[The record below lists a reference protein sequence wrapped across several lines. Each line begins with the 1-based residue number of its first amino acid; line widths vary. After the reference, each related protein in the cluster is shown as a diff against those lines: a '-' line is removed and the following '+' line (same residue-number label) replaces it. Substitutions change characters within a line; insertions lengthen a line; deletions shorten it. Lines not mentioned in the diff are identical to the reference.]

1 MMQVILLPNLLLLC
15 MIARSGCFIPTAQLR
30 RPLITTSPGAKS
42 VSLPLSGG
50 CHRTR
55 TSSWSSIAVR
65 SKRRRK
71 SSSSVTMYLGFDC
84 SLYPQLAD
92 LLYGASSKA
101 DHCRTDVLSHASEH
115 FDLPGDL
122 FLIVC
127 LLALSYLSSR
137 SNAAIGAD
145 NADGGG
151 VDFDDDGDSGQNDS
165 RGPGNERYG
174 AGFSGRRRLVCPQ
187 CKGKRLFMNS
197 ACDLCEGKLTQR
209 LAPHM
214 SYSKPP

>member
-30 RPLITTSPGAKS
+30 RPLTTTASL
-42 VSLPLSGG
+42 SLPLSGG

-71 SSSSVTMYLGFDC
+71 SSSAVTMYLGFDC

-145 NADGGG
+145 NANGGD
-151 VDFDDDGDSGQNDS
+151 VDLDDDGDSRQNDS
-165 RGPGNERYG
+165 RGPSNEQYG
-174 AGFSGRRRLVCPQ
+174 AGFSRRRRLVCPQ

-209 LAPHM
+209 LTPHM
-214 SYSKPP
+214 SYSKSL

>member
-1 MMQVILLPNLLLLC
+1 MMQVILLPNLLLLLLC
-15 MIARSGCFIPTAQLR
+15 MIARSGCFIPTVQLR
-30 RPLITTSPGAKS
+30 RPLTTASL
-42 VSLPLSGG
+42 SLPLSGG

-71 SSSSVTMYLGFDC
+71 SSSAVTMYLGFDC

-137 SNAAIGAD
+137 SSAAIGAD
-145 NADGGG
+145 NANGGD
-151 VDFDDDGDSGQNDS
+151 VDLDDDSRQNDS
-165 RGPGNERYG
+165 RGHSNERYG
-174 AGFSGRRRLVCPQ
+174 AGFSRRRRLVCPQ
-187 CKGKRLFMNS
+187 CKGKRLFMSS

-214 SYSKPP
+214 SYSKSL

>member
-1 MMQVILLPNLLLLC
+1 M
-15 MIARSGCFIPTAQLR
+15 
-30 RPLITTSPGAKS
+30 
-42 VSLPLSGG
+42 
-50 CHRTR
+50 
-55 TSSWSSIAVR
+55 R
-65 SKRRRK
+65 SKRRKKK
-71 SSSSVTMYLGFDC
+71 SSSSAVTMYLGFDC

-92 LLYGASSKA
+92 LLYGASTSSKA

-137 SNAAIGAD
+137 GNAAIGAD
-145 NADGGG
+145 NTDGGS
-151 VDFDDDGDSGQNDS
+151 VDLDDDDVDGGQDDDRMDS

-174 AGFSGRRRLVCPQ
+174 AGFNGRRRLVCPQ

-197 ACDLCEGKLTQR
+197 ACDLCGG
-209 LAPHM
+209 M
-214 SYSKPP
+214 DS